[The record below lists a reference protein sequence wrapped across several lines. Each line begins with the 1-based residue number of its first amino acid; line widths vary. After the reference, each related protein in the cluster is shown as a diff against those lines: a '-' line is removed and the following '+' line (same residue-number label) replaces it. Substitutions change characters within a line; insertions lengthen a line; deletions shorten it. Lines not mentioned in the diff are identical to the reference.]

1 MLDGFLPNLLLV
13 LFAAWLGGRL
23 VARLGYP
30 SVLGEIGIGI
40 LLGPP
45 ALGLLQP
52 SAELHVLAEV
62 GVLLMMAYIG
72 MEVDPRELGRASSV
86 GVMAAIGGFVVP
98 FAMGYAAVVLM
109 GGSAWEAV
117 FVGIAV
123 GVTSLA
129 TKSRI
134 LLDLRILDTRIAHV
148 MMAGALL
155 ADTLSLVIFA
165 GLFSVYQAG
174 SLQLD
179 TMLVVVGKLALFG
192 VGAWVVGMYAIRPLY
207 RTLERRG
214 AGGRTFHLTLALLI
228 VLGFAEGAELAGLH
242 GILGAFLGGM
252 FLREA
257 ISVRR
262 LNHDVTNLLGD
273 ISLGFLAPVFFVT
286 AGFEVSFTVFRD
298 ELPLLLAIVAVAT
311 VGKIVGTV
319 LFYLPSGYG
328 WREATVVGFGMN
340 DRGAVEIIIAGIGL
354 QMGIIGQDIFSIL
367 VFMAIFTTAT
377 VPVMLKWGVAWLE
390 RTDGLVRTDVSTLP
404 VVVVGGGHLGRL
416 VAGALAQR
424 RSVTVVDL
432 NAANVAAAR
441 DAGLACI
448 QGDALDASVL
458 AGAGAGG
465 CGMVVA
471 LTPNPAVNVLVAQTA
486 RDTFMV
492 VDVRALMLPDSDGGL
507 FDVLARQGSR
517 PLFGAPIDYHRWE
530 RVAARVGVAGV
541 RPIPVERAARE
552 LASADPDLG
561 ARDVLPILVR
571 RGDEVR
577 LFGDGSQLAAGDE
590 VLALVDEEVGQP

>member
-1 MLDGFLPNLLLV
+1 MDGFLPNLLLV
-13 LFAAWLGGRL
+13 LFAAWLAGRV
-23 VARLGYP
+23 VARFGYP
-30 SVLGEIGIGI
+30 AVLGEIGIGI

-45 ALGLLQP
+45 ALGLLRP

-72 MEVDPRELGRASSV
+72 MEVDPRELGRASRV
-86 GVMAAIGGFVVP
+86 GILAAVGGFVVP
-98 FAMGYAAVVLM
+98 FAMGYAAVLLM
-109 GGSAWEAV
+109 GGSQWEAV

-165 GLFSVYQAG
+165 GLFSVFQAG
-174 SLQLD
+174 SLQLE
-179 TMLVVVGKLALFG
+179 TMVVVVGKLALF
-192 VGAWVVGMYAIRPLY
+192 VVGVWLVGTYLIRPLY
-207 RTLERRG
+207 RTLARRG
-214 AGGRTFHLTLALLI
+214 VGGRTFHLTLALLI
-228 VLGFAEGAELAGLH
+228 ALGFAEGAELAGLH
-242 GILGAFLGGM
+242 GILGAFVAGM
-252 FLREA
+252 FLRDA
-257 ISVRR
+257 ITVRR

-298 ELPLLLAIVAVAT
+298 ELPLLLVIIAVAT
-311 VGKIVGTV
+311 IGKIVGTV
-319 LFYLPSGYG
+319 LFYLPSGHG

-390 RTDGLVRTDVSTLP
+390 RTDGLVRTDLSTQP
-404 VVVVGGGHLGRL
+404 VVVVGAGHLGRL
-416 VAGALAQR
+416 VAGALAPSR
-424 RSVTVVDL
+424 PVTMVDL
-432 NAANVAAAR
+432 NAVNIAAAR
-441 DAGLACI
+441 DHGLKSV

-465 CGMVVA
+465 SGMVIA
-471 LTPNPAVNVLVAQTA
+471 LTPNPAVNVLVAQLA

-492 VDVRALMLPDSDGGL
+492 ADVRALMLPDSDGGL
-507 FDVLARQGSR
+507 FDVLDRQGAR
-517 PLFGAPIDYHRWE
+517 PLFGAPIDYDRWE
-530 RVAARVGVAGV
+530 RVAEAAGASGL
-541 RPIPVERAARE
+541 RPIAAERALRE
-552 LASADPDLG
+552 LDAADPDLG
-561 ARDVLPILVR
+561 AYGALPLLVR
-571 RGDEVR
+571 RGGVAR
-577 LFGDGSQLAAGDE
+577 LFGDGAPLEPSDE
-590 VLALVDEEVGQP
+590 VLALVDDEVRPV